1 MAKKFICSDNGINS
15 YGFRV
20 LSSGIDLTGFK
31 KNPVGLFNHCND
43 DDDPNYN
50 GPICVWPDLT
60 FEGDNLVGTPVFD
73 MKDPKA
79 AEIARKV
86 EEGFLNACSIG
97 FQILAISED
106 PADML
111 PGQVYPTITKCRLM
125 EISIVDIPSNMNA
138 VCCYDESGKRIELNA
153 GMFEKLK
160 ATHTPI
166 NNLNNMKK
174 ITLKAGLIALAA
186 FLGFSGEDAKNDL
199 EVEFTPEKQAEL
211 NAKLLSIEA
220 LTAEKTQLS
229 TDLAAK
235 VAELSAKVTELTGK
249 DATIAELTAKVAELG
264 AQPGALGGDPKPGD
278 GEGGKGEGKEN
289 EFYSEADAQLAKLKA
304 ELGFQS

>member
-1 MAKKFICSDNGINS
+1 
-15 YGFRV
+15 
-20 LSSGIDLTGFK
+20 L
-31 KNPVGLFNHCND
+31 
-43 DDDPNYN
+43 
-50 GPICVWPDLT
+50 
-60 FEGDNLVGTPVFD
+60 
-73 MKDPKA
+73 KDPKA

-86 EEGFLNACSIG
+86 DEGFLNACSIG

-111 PGQVYPTITKCRLM
+111 AGQTYPTITKCQLM

-138 VCCYDESGKRIELNA
+138 VCCYDESGKRLELNA

-160 ATHTPI
+160 ATHTPT

-211 NAKLLSIEA
+211 NAKLLSIET
-220 LTAEKTQLS
+220 LTSEKTQLS

-235 VAELSAKVTELTGK
+235 VAELTAKVTELTAK
-249 DATIAELTAKVAELG
+249 NATIAELNAKVTELG
-264 AQPGALGGDPKPGD
+264 AQPGTVASEANAANAEGANGGTN
-278 GEGGKGEGKEN
+278 N
-289 EFYSEADAQLAKLKA
+289 EFYSQADAKLAELKA
-304 ELGFQS
+304 SMGLTA

>member
-1 MAKKFICSDNGINS
+1 MSKKFICSDNGINS

-31 KNPVGLFNHCND
+31 KNPVGLFNHCNN

-50 GPICVWPDLT
+50 GPICIWPDLAL
-60 FEGDNLVGTPVFD
+60 EGDNLVGTPVFD
-73 MKDPKA
+73 LKDPKA

-86 EEGFLNACSIG
+86 DEGFLNACSIG
-97 FQILAISED
+97 FQILSISED

-111 PGQVYPTITKCRLM
+111 AGQTYPTITKCQLM

-138 VCCYDESGKRIELNA
+138 VCCYDESGKRLELNA

-160 ATHTPI
+160 ATHTPT

-211 NAKLLSIEA
+211 NAKLLSIET
-220 LTAEKTQLS
+220 LTSEKTQLS

-235 VAELSAKVTELTGK
+235 VAELTAKVTELTAK
-249 DATIAELTAKVAELG
+249 DATIAELNAKVTELG
-264 AQPGALGGDPKPGD
+264 AQPGTVASEANAANAEGANGGTN
-278 GEGGKGEGKEN
+278 N
-289 EFYSEADAQLAKLKA
+289 EFYSEADAKLAELKA
-304 ELGFQS
+304 SMGLTA

>member
-1 MAKKFICSDNGINS
+1 MSKKFICSDNGINS

-31 KNPVGLFNHCND
+31 KNPVGLFNHCNN

-50 GPICVWPDLT
+50 GPICIWPDLAL
-60 FEGDNLVGTPVFD
+60 EGDNLVGTPVFD
-73 MKDPKA
+73 LKDPKA

-86 EEGFLNACSIG
+86 DEGFLNACSIG

-111 PGQVYPTITKCRLM
+111 AGQTYPTITKCQLM

-138 VCCYDESGKRIELNA
+138 VCCYDESGKRLELNA

-160 ATHTPI
+160 AKHTPT

-186 FLGFSGEDAKNDL
+186 FLGISGEDAKNDL

-211 NAKLLSIEA
+211 NAKLLSIET
-220 LTAEKTQLS
+220 LTSEKTQLS

-235 VAELSAKVTELTGK
+235 VAELTAKVTELTAK
-249 DATIAELTAKVAELG
+249 NATIAELNAKVTELG
-264 AQPGALGGDPKPGD
+264 AQPGTVASEANAANAEGANGGTN
-278 GEGGKGEGKEN
+278 N
-289 EFYSEADAQLAKLKA
+289 EFYSQADAKLAELKA
-304 ELGFQS
+304 SMGLTA

>member
-1 MAKKFICSDNGINS
+1 MSKKFICSDNGINS

-31 KNPVGLFNHCND
+31 KNPVGLFNHCNN

-50 GPICVWPDLT
+50 GPICIWPDLAL
-60 FEGDNLVGTPVFD
+60 EGDNLVGTPVFD
-73 MKDPKA
+73 LKDPKA

-86 EEGFLNACSIG
+86 DEGFLNACSIG

-111 PGQVYPTITKCRLM
+111 AGQTYPTITKCQLM

-138 VCCYDESGKRIELNA
+138 VCCYDESGKRLELNA

-160 ATHTPI
+160 ATHTPT

-186 FLGFSGEDAKNDL
+186 FLGISGEDAKNDL

-211 NAKLLSIEA
+211 NAKLLSIET
-220 LTAEKTQLS
+220 LTSEKTQLS

-235 VAELSAKVTELTGK
+235 VAELTAKVTELTAK
-249 DATIAELTAKVAELG
+249 NATIAELNAKVTELG
-264 AQPGALGGDPKPGD
+264 AQPGTVASEANAANAEGANGGTN
-278 GEGGKGEGKEN
+278 N
-289 EFYSEADAQLAKLKA
+289 EFYSQADAKLAELKA
-304 ELGFQS
+304 SMGLTA

>member
-20 LSSGIDLTGFK
+20 LTSGIDLSGFK

-43 DDDPNYN
+43 DDDPSYN
-50 GPICVWPDLT
+50 GPICIWPDLAV
-60 FEGDNLVGTPVFD
+60 EGDTLTGTPTFD
-73 MKDPKA
+73 MKDLKA

-86 EEGFLNACSIG
+86 EEGFLNAASIG

-111 PGQVYPTITKCRLM
+111 PGQTLPTITKCRLM

-138 VCCYDESGKRIELNA
+138 VCCYDDSGKRLELNA

-160 ATHTPI
+160 ATHTPT
-166 NNLNNMKK
+166 NNLNTMKK

-211 NAKLLSIEA
+211 NAKLLSIET
-220 LTAEKTQLS
+220 LTAEKTQLT

-235 VAELSAKVTELTGK
+235 VAELTTKLTELSAK
-249 DATIAELTAKVAELG
+249 DATIAELTAKVTELG
-264 AQPGALGGDPKPGD
+264 AQPGTLAADAAAKAA
-278 GEGGKGEGKEN
+278 EGANGKEKET
-289 EFYSEADAQLAKLKA
+289 EFFSEADAQLAQLKA
-304 ELGFQS
+304 ELGFTA